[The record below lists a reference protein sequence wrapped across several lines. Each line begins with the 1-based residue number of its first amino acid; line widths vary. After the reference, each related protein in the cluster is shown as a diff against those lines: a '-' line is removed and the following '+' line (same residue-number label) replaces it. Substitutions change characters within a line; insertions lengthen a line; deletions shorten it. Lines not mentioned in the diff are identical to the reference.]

1 MSERTFKKRE
11 PTTRSGETVVAEG
24 VVVEPIV
31 DPETQA
37 KNDALKAELDDLLDD
52 IDTVLEP
59 NAHDFVKNYVQ
70 KGGE

>member
-11 PTTRSGETVVAEG
+11 PTPRSDDTVVAEEG
-24 VVVEPIV
+24 VGEPLV
-31 DPETQA
+31 DAETQA
-37 KNDALKAELDDLLDD
+37 KNDALKAVLDDLLDD
-52 IDTVLEP
+52 IDLVLEP